1 MEKTDIK
8 SMDLQELQSFVEK
21 LGEKK
26 FRAKQLYL
34 WMHQKLVRDF
44 GEMTNLSKAFRE
56 KLQKECTLG
65 VLPLQENRFP
75 ERTAPESFSWSFPM
89 VIWWRPCL

>member
-8 SMDLQELQSFVEK
+8 SMDLQELQVFVET

-56 KLQKECTLG
+56 KLQRECSLG
-65 VLPLQENRFP
+65 GVTAGNRYQK
-75 ERTAPESFSWSFPM
+75 RMGQGSILWSFLM
-89 VIWWRPCL
+89 AIWWRQCL

>member
-8 SMDLQELQSFVEK
+8 SMDLQELQVFVET

-44 GEMTNLSKAFRE
+44 GEMTNL
-56 KLQKECTLG
+56 
-65 VLPLQENRFP
+65 
-75 ERTAPESFSWSFPM
+75 
-89 VIWWRPCL
+89 